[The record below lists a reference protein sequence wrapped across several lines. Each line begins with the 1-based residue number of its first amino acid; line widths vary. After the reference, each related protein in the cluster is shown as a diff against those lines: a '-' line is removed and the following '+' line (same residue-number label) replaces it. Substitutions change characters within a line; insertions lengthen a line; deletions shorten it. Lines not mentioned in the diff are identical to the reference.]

1 MNAAESE
8 FQTIYAAVSHIISPI
23 YLVGGSVRDYVL
35 GRPCTDYDFA
45 TPLEPEKVEAAIR
58 AAGMHLFLV
67 GKRFGTLGMR
77 LNGRSVEITTFRAE
91 TYSRGSR
98 KPFVTYT
105 HSLEQ
110 DLSRR
115 DFTIN
120 AMAWQPGRLVDLF
133 NGQEDLREG
142 IVRAVGQPGE
152 RFQEDPLRM
161 LRAARFSAQL
171 GFRIEE
177 QTLQSISENAQH
189 ILMVS
194 HERWTQELDTLL
206 LSKQPSCG
214 LQVLADTRLLAC
226 MLPELAVIKMHTH
239 FWQSVLKEVD
249 TAPAEIVARW
259 AALFRIIGKPA
270 EETLYPLIGREM
282 VVKIGKYL
290 HWPDQRTKLVAHLVS
305 EAGQFVQ

>member
-8 FQTIYAAVSHIISPI
+8 FQTIYTAVSHIISPI

-35 GRPCTDYDFA
+35 ARPCTDYDFA
-45 TPLEPEKVEAAIR
+45 TPHSPEEVEAAIR
-58 AAGMHLFLV
+58 AAGMHPFLV

-91 TYSRGSR
+91 TYYQGSR
-98 KPFVTYT
+98 KPLVTYT
-105 HSLEQ
+105 HTLEQ
-110 DLSRR
+110 DLGRR

-120 AMAWQPGRLVDLF
+120 AMAWQPDQLIDLF
-133 NGQEDLREG
+133 NGQDDLRAG
-142 IVRAVGQPGE
+142 LLRAVGQPGE

-214 LQVLADTRLLAC
+214 LHVLADTRLLAC

-270 EETLYPLIGREM
+270 DKTLYPLIGREM

-290 HWPDQRTKLVAHLVS
+290 HWPDQRTKRVAHLVG
-305 EAGQFVQ
+305 EAGQYGQ